1 MTDAPEASDN
11 RPTPRKR
18 PDLRKGAAGAPTK
31 LDPEIASGIL
41 RYIAAGNYLETA
53 AGANGIPPATVRNW
67 LKWGARYR
75 QGYGPDGTGRRS
87 PKHKVYAEFL
97 AAYEQAEAEA
107 EAAALLNIAK
117 SGKEDWR
124 AEAWRLE
131 RRHPA
136 RWGRW
141 ERQSVDLR
149 AQIQSDM
156 VGEGEAEAKEDP
168 LPEAVLNDPSLA
180 RDMGELLSR
189 AQQAIARRHRPG
201 TSEENAGDQAAGEDS

>member
-1 MTDAPEASDN
+1 MSRRD
-11 RPTPRKR
+11 
-18 PDLRKGAAGAPTK
+18 DLRKGAAGAPTK
-31 LDPEIASGIL
+31 LDPEVASGIL

-53 AGANGIPPATVRNW
+53 AGANGVSPTTVRTW
-67 LKWGARYR
+67 LKLGARYR
-75 QGYGPDGTGRRS
+75 QGLGPDGTGRRNS
-87 PKHKVYAEFL
+87 KHKNYAEFL
-97 AAYEQAEAEA
+97 TAYEQAEAEA

-117 SGKEDWR
+117 SGKDDWR

-149 AQIQSDM
+149 AQIRGDM
-156 VGEGEAEAKEDP
+156 LGEGEAEAKEDP

-189 AQQAIARRHRPG
+189 AQQTLARRHRPG
-201 TSEENAGDQAAGEDS
+201 TAEDNAGDQAATEDS